1 MQIIITSS
9 IWVFLLLLFLALQ
22 LILVLILAI
31 KPILRYIVGK
41 QISEAVSR
49 LVSDKYTQN
58 LMEVFPV
65 GKRISVLNI
74 LEIGLRAENGKIITR
89 PLGSPKKF
97 LGFDNLMFS
106 PRLMIGLSLP
116 QNTPV
121 NMQVTIGP
129 KAQKPLAINIPIMI
143 GAMAYGIA
151 LSEEAKIALA
161 QAAKRLQTTTCS
173 GEGPFLPEERAE
185 AGKYVLQICR
195 WAWGARTQ
203 EQIDSADM
211 IEVQMAQGA
220 DMGAV
225 TVEAVEFQG
234 RAQELSGLAPDE
246 PAISFPAPP
255 GIQKQSDW
263 PGFMKDLRK
272 KAKGIPVALK
282 LMATDHLEDDLA
294 VSIDLGFD
302 AIVID
307 GAQGGSHATTPIKQD
322 DFGIPTLNALIRA
335 ERFLRNQG
343 VREQISLIMAGGFFT
358 PGECL
363 KAIAL
368 GADAI
373 YMATVPLLALTHGQ
387 VDKVIPWEP
396 PTTLVFYDSPTK
408 NKLDINQA
416 ATNVVNTITS
426 FVLEMEEGMRSL
438 GKTSLKVLNPN
449 DLVALD
455 SFTAE
460 VTGVKRVY

>member
-1 MQIIITSS
+1 MQITITSS
-9 IWVFLLLLFLALQ
+9 FWLFLLLLILALQ
-22 LILVLILAI
+22 LFLVLIVLI
-31 KPILRYIVGK
+31 KPVLRYIVGK
-41 QISEAVSR
+41 QISEATSR
-49 LVSDKYTQN
+49 VLSDKYTQN
-58 LMEVFPV
+58 LMEVFPA

-74 LEIGLRAENGKIITR
+74 LETGFRAENGKIITR

-97 LGFDNLMFS
+97 PGFDNLMFS
-106 PRLMIGLSLP
+106 PQLMTKLSLP
-116 QNTPV
+116 LSTPV
-121 NMQVTIGP
+121 NMQVTVGS
-129 KAQKPLAINIPIMI
+129 KAQKPLVINIPIMI

-173 GEGPFLPEERAE
+173 GEGPFLPEERA
-185 AGKYVLQICR
+185 AARKYVLQICR
-195 WAWGARTQ
+195 WAWGARSQ
-203 EQIDSADM
+203 KQIDSADM
-211 IEVQMAQGA
+211 LEVQMAQGA
-220 DMGAV
+220 DMGTV

-234 RAQELSGLAPDE
+234 RAQELSGLAPGE

-263 PGFMKDLRK
+263 PGFMKVLRK
-272 KAKGIPVALK
+272 KAKGIPIALK
-282 LMATDHLEDDLA
+282 LMATGHLEDDLA
-294 VSIDLGFD
+294 MAIDLGFD
-302 AIVID
+302 AIIID
-307 GAQGGSHATTPIKQD
+307 GAQGGSHASTPIKQD
-322 DFGIPTLNALIRA
+322 DFGIPTLNALIIA
-335 ERFLRNQG
+335 ERFLRKQG
-343 VREQISLIMAGGFFT
+343 VRDQISLIMAGGFFT

-373 YMATVPLLALTHGQ
+373 YMATVPLLSLTHRQ
-387 VDKVIPWEP
+387 VNKVIPWEP

-416 ATNVVNTITS
+416 ATSVFNTITS

-438 GKTSLKVLNPN
+438 GKTSLKELNPN

-455 SFTAE
+455 SITAE
-460 VTGVKRVY
+460 ITGVKRVY

>member
-1 MQIIITSS
+1 MQITITSS
-9 IWVFLLLLFLALQ
+9 FWLFLLLLILALQ
-22 LILVLILAI
+22 LFLVLIVLI
-31 KPILRYIVGK
+31 KPVLRYIVGK
-41 QISEAVSR
+41 QISEAMSR
-49 LVSDKYTQN
+49 VLSDKYTQN
-58 LMEVFPV
+58 LMEVFPA

-74 LEIGLRAENGKIITR
+74 LETGFRAENGKIITR

-97 LGFDNLMFS
+97 PGFDNLMFS
-106 PRLMIGLSLP
+106 PQLMTKLSLP
-116 QNTPV
+116 LSTPV
-121 NMQVTIGP
+121 NMQVTVGP
-129 KAQKPLAINIPIMI
+129 KAQKPLVINIPIMI

-173 GEGPFLPEERAE
+173 GEGPFLPEERA
-185 AGKYVLQICR
+185 AARKYVLQICR
-195 WAWGARTQ
+195 WAWGTRSQ
-203 EQIDSADM
+203 KQIDSADM
-211 IEVQMAQGA
+211 LEVQMAQGA

-225 TVEAVEFQG
+225 TVEAAEFQG
-234 RAQELSGLAPDE
+234 RAQELSGLAPGE

-263 PGFMKDLRK
+263 PGFMKVLRK
-272 KAKGIPVALK
+272 KAKGIPIALK
-282 LMATDHLEDDLA
+282 LMATGHLEDDLA
-294 VSIDLGFD
+294 MAIDLGFD
-302 AIVID
+302 AIIID
-307 GAQGGSHATTPIKQD
+307 GAHGGSHASTPIKQD
-322 DFGIPTLNALIRA
+322 DFGIPTLNALIIA
-335 ERFLRNQG
+335 ERFLRKQG
-343 VREQISLIMAGGFFT
+343 VRDQISLIMAGGFFT

-373 YMATVPLLALTHGQ
+373 YMATVPLLSLTHRQ
-387 VDKVIPWEP
+387 VNKVIPWEP

-416 ATNVVNTITS
+416 ATSVFNTITS

-438 GKTSLKVLNPN
+438 GKTSLKELNPN

-455 SFTAE
+455 SITAE
-460 VTGVKRVY
+460 ITGVKRVY

>member
-1 MQIIITSS
+1 MQITITSS
-9 IWVFLLLLFLALQ
+9 FWLFLLLLILALQ
-22 LILVLILAI
+22 LFLVLIVLI
-31 KPILRYIVGK
+31 KPVLRYIVGK
-41 QISEAVSR
+41 QISEAMSR
-49 LVSDKYTQN
+49 VLSDKYTQN
-58 LMEVFPV
+58 LMEVFPA

-74 LEIGLRAENGKIITR
+74 LETGFRAENGKIITR

-97 LGFDNLMFS
+97 PGFDNLMFS
-106 PRLMIGLSLP
+106 PQLMTKLSLP
-116 QNTPV
+116 LSTPV
-121 NMQVTIGP
+121 NMQVTVGP
-129 KAQKPLAINIPIMI
+129 KAQKPLVINIPIMI

-173 GEGPFLPEERAE
+173 GEGPFLPEERA
-185 AGKYVLQICR
+185 AARKYVLQICR
-195 WAWGARTQ
+195 WAWGARSQ
-203 EQIDSADM
+203 KQIDSADM
-211 IEVQMAQGA
+211 LEVQMAQGA

-225 TVEAVEFQG
+225 TVEAAEFQG
-234 RAQELSGLAPDE
+234 RAQELSGLAPGE

-263 PGFMKDLRK
+263 PGFMKVLRK
-272 KAKGIPVALK
+272 KSKGIPIALK
-282 LMATDHLEDDLA
+282 LMATGHLEDDLA
-294 VSIDLGFD
+294 MAIDLGFD
-302 AIVID
+302 AIIID
-307 GAQGGSHATTPIKQD
+307 GAHGGSHASTPIKQD
-322 DFGIPTLNALIRA
+322 DFGIPTLNALIIA
-335 ERFLRNQG
+335 EGFLRKQG
-343 VREQISLIMAGGFFT
+343 VRDQISLIMAGGFFT

-373 YMATVPLLALTHGQ
+373 YMATVPLLSLTHRQ
-387 VDKVIPWEP
+387 VNKVIPWEP

-416 ATNVVNTITS
+416 ATSVFNTITS

-438 GKTSLKVLNPN
+438 GKTSLKELNPN

-455 SFTAE
+455 SITAE
-460 VTGVKRVY
+460 ITGVKRVY